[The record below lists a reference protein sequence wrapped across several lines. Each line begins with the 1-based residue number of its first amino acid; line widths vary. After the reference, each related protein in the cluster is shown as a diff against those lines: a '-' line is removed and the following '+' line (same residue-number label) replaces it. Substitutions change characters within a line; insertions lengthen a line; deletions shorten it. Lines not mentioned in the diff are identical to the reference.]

1 MPDNYVLKLRDR
13 CWRLPYG
20 KRIFSSL
27 VARRAPYFKTI
38 SPLITDL
45 APGRCEVLVAKTRAV
60 QNHIGT
66 VHVIAIV
73 NGLEMAMGV
82 MAEASIPAG
91 LRWIPKG
98 MTVDYTA
105 KAGSDIRCI
114 AELEPEAWAPGDV
127 DVRVVAMDAGG
138 EDVVRGT
145 IRLWITEKRPSGHRT
160 GKTG

>member
-13 CWRLPYG
+13 CSRLPYG

-27 VARRAPYFKTI
+27 VARRAPYFTSI

-45 APGRCEVLVAKTRAV
+45 VPGRCEVLVRKTRAV

-82 MAEASIPAG
+82 MAEASIPG
-91 LRWIPKG
+91 HLRWIPKG

-105 KAGSDIRCI
+105 KAQTDIRCV
-114 AELEPEAWAPGDV
+114 AELDAEAWQPGDL
-127 DVRVVAMDAGG
+127 DVPVVARDSGG
-138 EDVVRGT
+138 EAVVRGV
-145 IRLWITEKRPSGHRT
+145 IRLWITEKQ
-160 GKTG
+160 KAA

>member
-127 DVRVVAMDAGG
+127 DVRVVAMGAG
-138 EDVVRGT
+138 EEPVVRGT
-145 IRLWITEKRPSGHRT
+145 IRLWITKKQSPGQQT
-160 GKTG
+160 GKPG

>member
-1 MPDNYVLKLRDR
+1 MPENYVLKLRDR

-20 KRIFSSL
+20 KRIFSQL
-27 VARRAPYFKTI
+27 VARRAPYFTSI

-45 APGRCEVLVAKTRAV
+45 APGRCEVLVRKTRAV
-60 QNHIGT
+60 QNRIGT

-82 MAEASIPAG
+82 MAEASIPAD

-105 KAGSDIRCI
+105 KAGTDIRCT
-114 AELEPEAWAPGDV
+114 AELPLEAWQAGEVDV
-127 DVRVVAMDAGG
+127 DVVAVDAGW
-138 EDVVRGT
+138 EAVVRGT
-145 IRLWITEKRPSGHRT
+145 IRLWITEKVRARKREEKPG
-160 GKTG
+160 